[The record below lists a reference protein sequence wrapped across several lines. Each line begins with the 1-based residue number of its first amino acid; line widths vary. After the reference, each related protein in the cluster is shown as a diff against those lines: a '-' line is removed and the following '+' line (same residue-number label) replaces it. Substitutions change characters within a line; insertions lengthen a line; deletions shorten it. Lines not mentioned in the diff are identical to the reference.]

1 MTALG
6 FICPFR
12 GVHPFT
18 KEDNTFFA
26 GRESEIQQVISKLYS
41 SKLTIFYGESGCG
54 KTSLIR
60 AGLIPAMET
69 PDHRVA
75 VVLFRDWQSA
85 DFEETLRRGVLKSL
99 LLVINRL
106 RAASM
111 EFSEYHEDGSPAFE
125 EDLAELEEWFCKA
138 LVPEPSASILTSEQL
153 YREVPLDR
161 FLIECCA
168 VFEGRIFFIFD
179 QFEEYLY
186 YHPDGSTGSSFD
198 TALARAINDP
208 EVPASFMFSLRDDG
222 LGKLDRLR
230 PRIPSLLT
238 NVFRLEHLSIDGA
251 NAAMTIPL
259 QKYLDLTG
267 IEVQIEPAL
276 QAKLINQVREDRIGF
291 EDVYLPPREIEP
303 LAANL
308 RYRALF
314 LQIILTRLWEK
325 DISPG
330 KNGTIRL
337 ETFEG
342 YSAPGSKRQSEET
355 EARYIVR
362 TYFDDLLSG
371 LSEDDQDLAAEVLR
385 FLVRSGGQKKAAT
398 AKRLATDTGAHES
411 KIEILLENL
420 SSQKLDSHG
429 HPRNLLRKVGSSNP
443 PMYEFVHDVMGL
455 ALGDWCD
462 RKRELLA
469 RRRQAEELDKV
480 QAQKQR
486 ELDLAE
492 AQKQRE
498 LDSAEIQK
506 QLELE
511 LAETQKQAELRLAA
525 AQNQRELELAEIQK
539 QKELEMAET
548 LRKQELG
555 ATRARLRMRY
565 ALTTLICIVTPFV
578 YSLYLKNRRLDITS
592 NELQSREFTF
602 QSRSYLLQANN
613 FEIHRQRALRY
624 AADAVAEHRRARKT
638 YGAKFTDG
646 VYRARDYEP
655 LNHLQALMAA
665 IALYNDYNLP
675 SNSTYDSKLLDA
687 VNMVYSKTKQLKR
700 DDIPNE
706 EVKQLLLAARLL
718 SNESEYTPKT
728 IERRLG
734 SSKDYGSLLFSQV
747 VWEAVNNQKE
757 PGDAMRRLEERLD
770 AIDIPKV
777 HAKSIVEDRKQ
788 LKELRSRIWGVDEK
802 VWTLSTK
809 EIEWANSEY
818 AKLSK
823 ELQGLDWLDGKLS
836 LDPNSRIAGALL
848 EQGDRLSWTGVR
860 KAEIYY
866 EEARKFAGTE
876 TSSGS
881 NLSESAYERF
891 QRRWNAS
898 RSQNESDRAA
908 AGAVQKVAEG
918 DEAARKGNRQKSIN
932 DYLEAI
938 RLNDWLKGK
947 LDPDDQFTIVS
958 KESTS
963 EKK

>member
-1 MTALG
+1 MNSGNSTPPTVTPLG

-60 AGLIPAMET
+60 AGLIPAMEN

-106 RAASM
+106 RAATM
-111 EFSEYHEDGSPAFE
+111 EFSESHEDGSPAFD

-138 LVPEPSASILTSEQL
+138 LAPEASASTLTSEQL

-198 TALARAINDP
+198 TALARAINDL

-251 NAAMTIPL
+251 NAAMTEPL
-259 QKYLDLTG
+259 RKYRDLTE
-267 IEVQIEPAL
+267 IEVQIEAAL
-276 QAKLINQVREDRIGF
+276 QAKLIDQVREDRIGF
-291 EDVYLPPREIEP
+291 EDVYLPPRDNEP

-342 YSAPGSKRQSEET
+342 YSAPGSTRQSKET

-371 LSEDDQDLAAEVLR
+371 LSEEEQDLAAEVLR

-411 KIEILLENL
+411 KIEILLESL
-420 SSQKLDSHG
+420 SSQTLDSHG

-462 RKRELLA
+462 RKREQLA
-469 RRRQAEELDKV
+469 RRRQAEELEKV

-486 ELDLAE
+486 ELA
-492 AQKQRE
+492 
-498 LDSAEIQK
+498 SAETQK
-506 QLELE
+506 QLELK
-511 LAETQKQAELRLAA
+511 LAETQKQAALR
-525 AQNQRELELAEIQK
+525 QAEEQK
-539 QKELEMAET
+539 RKELKA
-548 LRKQELG
+548 
-555 ATRARLRMRY
+555 ARD
-565 ALTTLICIVTPFV
+565 FV
-578 YSLYLKNRRLDITS
+578 WKVAGTILACFLAYFVHSLYQKKKKLDITS
-592 NELQSREFTF
+592 TELQSREFTF

-624 AADAVAEHRRARKT
+624 AADAVAEHRRARKA
-638 YGAKFTDG
+638 YGPKFAEG

-665 IALYNDYNLP
+665 IVLYKDYNLP
-675 SNSTYDSKLLDA
+675 SNSTYDSKLWDA
-687 VNMVYSKTKQLKR
+687 VNMVYAKTNHLKK
-700 DDIPNE
+700 DEIPNE

-718 SNESEYTPKT
+718 SNETEYTPKS
-728 IERRLG
+728 IQRRLG
-734 SSKDYGSLLFSQV
+734 PSKDYGSLLFSQV
-747 VWEAVNNQKE
+747 VWEAVNNQE
-757 PGDAMRRLEERLD
+757 DSDGAMRRLEDRLD
-770 AIDIPKV
+770 AIDIPRK
-777 HAKSIVEDRKQ
+777 HAKSIVGDRKQ
-788 LKELRSRIWGVDEK
+788 LKNLRLRIWKVDEK
-802 VWTLSTK
+802 VWTLSPK

-818 AKLSK
+818 ANLSR
-823 ELQGLDWLDGKLS
+823 ELKSLDWLDGLLN
-836 LDPNSRIAGALL
+836 LDPNSRISGTLL

-860 KAEIYY
+860 TAEDFY
-866 EEARKFAGTE
+866 ERACKLAGTE
-876 TSSGS
+876 ASSGS
-881 NLSESAYERF
+881 NFSEKSFERF
-891 QRRWNAS
+891 QRRWKAS
-898 RSQNESDRAA
+898 QSLNEIKSAA

-918 DEAARKGNRQKSIN
+918 DEAARKGDKQKSIN
-932 DYLEAI
+932 AYEEAI
-938 RLNDWLKGK
+938 QLNDWLKGK
-947 LDPDDQFTIVS
+947 LDPEKQFDTVFKDVNS
-958 KESTS
+958 GRK
-963 EKK
+963 